1 MKTKRNYKQEIK
13 DWWVEN
19 KKAVKT
25 GIVCCLVGIGYGFIK
40 GMSASDKLWMSLLN
54 KAAASGESSG
64 TTV

>member
-19 KKAVKT
+19 KKVIEAGV
-25 GIVCCLVGIGYGFIK
+25 VCGLFGVGYGFVK
-40 GMSASDKLWMSLLN
+40 GLSSYEKLWMSLLN

-64 TTV
+64 TTN